1 MRMDASSSRLLPYAV
16 TLGFLGAGALVGL
29 VIATGNLVMIA
40 LVIGAVAGLVL
51 LNALPLAVWLILVG
65 VLLVSGPVAYFFPG
79 LTKISWLFSLL
90 GVFMSGAALLYA
102 AVGREKPARRLPAFV
117 VFALLLM
124 VFAGATAF
132 FSNGSLSEIS
142 SGAKRQFQFWG
153 VVFLFAVVPFSQ
165 VSVRRWMLFLLG
177 VALVQFPFALY
188 QRIVLVPQV
197 MGFERPGFVP
207 FDIIVGTFEGSM
219 FGGGASAIMAMFQVL
234 AMLGL
239 FIAWREKLIGGITCL
254 LLMVPVVAPLALGET
269 KVVMLLI
276 PVTLLAAYYDMVVK
290 RPLLFAGGALATVLL
305 GGLLAYVYFAVQV
318 SGEMTVAENL
328 RDTFEYNLGERGYYG
343 TGVNRLTAVPYWFQS
358 QGWAEPLR
366 TLFGYGLGS
375 AYGMDGRVPAPGHLF
390 VAHPGMHID
399 LVTASQILWELGAV
413 GAILFYGTLIGATF
427 AAMRNLREA
436 VHAWDRT
443 LCRVLLASLGASL
456 LMSFYSSSEVVL
468 VTHSFL
474 LALTLGLVAW
484 RTRHGPMAATAA
496 DRRAPNLSPSGGA
509 GLKGRKFRHWSAQ
522 ANPGFAGA
530 GGPAFA
536 GATAFGGA
544 PVGGATAGGASA
556 AGAAPAFGGARP
568 AFEPGAV
575 PGFPR
580 PARPRGDAAG
590 PGDGVFGAASA
601 ASAAAPAGTAHG
613 GFAGEAPRPRR
624 GVPERPAGA
633 DEPLGPMFATDEE
646 LAQRQQADATR
657 RRGGGAVS
665 GRQGR
670 IEPVIDISDVDP
682 IR

>member
-1 MRMDASSSRLLPYAV
+1 MDVSNSRVLPYAV
-16 TLGFLGAGALVGL
+16 TLGFLGAGGLVGL
-29 VIATGNLVMIA
+29 VVATGNLILIA

-51 LNALPLAVWLILVG
+51 LNALPAAVWLILAG
-65 VLLVSGPVAYFFPG
+65 VLLVSGPVAYFVPA

-102 AVGREKPARRLPAFV
+102 AVGRDKPARPLPTFV

-234 AMLGL
+234 AVLAL
-239 FIAWREKLIGGITCL
+239 FCAWREKLISGLTFVL
-254 LLMVPVVAPLALGET
+254 LVLPVAAPLALGET

-276 PVTLLAAYYDMVVK
+276 PVALLSAYHDTVVK
-290 RPLLFAGGALATVLL
+290 RPLLFAGGTLVTVLF
-305 GGLLAYVYFAVQV
+305 GALLAYVYFAVQV
-318 SGEMTVAENL
+318 SGEMSASENI
-328 RDTFEYNLGERGYYG
+328 RDTLEYNLGERGYYG

-358 QGWAEPLR
+358 QTWAEPLR
-366 TLFGYGLGS
+366 TLFGYGVGS

-390 VAHPGMHID
+390 VAHAGMHID
-399 LVTASQILWELGAV
+399 LVTASQILWELGLV
-413 GAILFYGTLIGATF
+413 GAVLFYGTLLGATL
-427 AAMRNLREA
+427 AAMRNLSEA
-436 VHAWDRT
+436 VHAWDRV

-484 RTRHGPMAATAA
+484 RRRHGPMAATAA
-496 DRRAPNLSPSGGA
+496 DRRGDRVFPSGPRM
-509 GLKGRKFRHWSAQ
+509 KGRKFRHWSTQ
-522 ANPGFAGA
+522 GDPGFAG
-530 GGPAFA
+530 GGAVQGAFA
-536 GATAFGGA
+536 GAGQGAFASARGAFAGGGQA
-544 PVGGATAGGASA
+544 FATAGQGVAPGPRFAGASF
-556 AGAAPAFGGARP
+556 GPLGSPEPARTARP
-568 AFEPGAV
+568 AA
-575 PGFPR
+575 
-580 PARPRGDAAG
+580 ATRPRSS
-590 PGDGVFGAASA
+590 SA
-601 ASAAAPAGTAHG
+601 P
-613 GFAGEAPRPRR
+613 EAPVR
-624 GVPERPAGA
+624 
-633 DEPLGPMFATDEE
+633 PMFATDDSHSGSGPE
-646 LAQRQQADATR
+646 TKR
-657 RRGGGAVS
+657 RREGGAGS
-665 GRQGR
+665 DRRGR